1 MEVWDLFA
9 PSILIP
15 WLLGMLFGIFVGA
28 TPGLTATMAV
38 ALIVPFSYH
47 LPDTNASLALIIGVS
62 FTAIFAGDIPA
73 TLLRIPG
80 TPASAA
86 ATLDGHAMAKKGKAS
101 LALFI
106 DLFCSSLGGMVGVA
120 ALVFLAPQLGRL
132 ALKFTSYEYFWLGIL
147 GLGVSAIVSGR
158 AVALGW
164 LSAALGMGLSM
175 VGMDIVSGAQRF
187 TMGSA
192 ELMNGIEFIP
202 VMIGL
207 FGISEVLRNL
217 GELRSDVSSSS
228 TSSAKPPPPVPSDVA
243 EKLVGSNFLSRDLK
257 EMGLA
262 LRTIWKHK
270 WNFLRSSLTGSVIG
284 ALPGAGADIAAWGA
298 YGAARKLSKNP
309 NEFGSGI
316 ADGVI
321 APTSANN
328 AAVGGAWIPA
338 LVFGIPGDAVTA
350 IVLGAF
356 MVYDIRP
363 GPMLFE
369 QDAARVTG
377 LFWIAFLTQF
387 FLIPCGYLGVKFFS
401 WILKAK
407 RALVLGAVILFSVV
421 GSYSLRNSLFDVWV
435 MLVFGVVGRF
445 MEARKAPLA
454 PLILGLI
461 LGPMIEENLRTGLIK
476 SSGSWAPFFQRPI
489 SLLFVSIIAL
499 TAAATAISK
508 MWGYSKANPK

>member
-1 MEVWDLFA
+1 MEVWDLFSF
-9 PSILIP
+9 SILIP
-15 WLLGMLFGIFVGA
+15 WVLGMLFGIFVGA

-47 LPDTNASLALIIGVS
+47 LPDTRASLALIIGVS

-86 ATLDGHAMAKKGKAS
+86 ATLDGHSMARQGRGS
-101 LALFI
+101 LALLI

-120 ALVFLAPQLGRL
+120 VLVFMAPQLARF
-132 ALKFTSYEYFWLGIL
+132 ALQFSSYEYFWLGIL
-147 GLGVSAIVSGR
+147 GLGISSMVSGK
-158 AVALGW
+158 AIALGW
-164 LSAALGMGLSM
+164 VAAVLGMALSM

-187 TMGSA
+187 TFGST

-207 FGISEVLRNL
+207 FGISEALRLL
-217 GELRSDVSSSS
+217 GEWKTGPTSNQPGEVPDAGS
-228 TSSAKPPPPVPSDVA
+228 TRFSIRN
-243 EKLVGSNFLSRDLK
+243 ELSEMLTALK
-257 EMGLA
+257 I
-262 LRTIWKHK
+262 IWKRK
-270 WNFLRSSLTGSVIG
+270 WNFIRSSLTGSLIG

-298 YGAARKLSKNP
+298 YGAARKFSKEP
-309 NEFGSGI
+309 DQFGSGVE
-316 ADGVI
+316 DGVV

-356 MVYDIRP
+356 LVYDIRP

-369 QDAARVTG
+369 QDNGQIQG

-387 FLIPCGYLGVKFFS
+387 LLIPCGWLGIKFFG
-401 WILKAK
+401 WILSAR

-435 MLVFGVVGRF
+435 MLLFGVIGRF
-445 MEARKAPLA
+445 LEARQVPLA

-476 SSGSWAPFFQRPI
+476 SSGSWLPFFQRPI
-489 SLLFVSIIAL
+489 SLIFVSVLGITIIAGV
-499 TAAATAISK
+499 ISQFK
-508 MWGYSKANPK
+508 NRMKSKVESET

>member
-1 MEVWDLFA
+1 MELLDLFSW
-9 PSILIP
+9 SILIP
-15 WLLGMLFGIFVGA
+15 WILGMLFGVFVGA

-47 LPDTNASLALIIGVS
+47 LADTRASLALIIGVS

-86 ATLDGHAMAKKGKAS
+86 ATLDGHAMAKKGKGT
-101 LALFI
+101 LALLI
-106 DLFCSSLGGMVGVA
+106 DLFCSSLGGIVGVA
-120 ALVFLAPQLGRL
+120 MLVFLAPQLARF
-132 ALKFTSYEYFWLGIL
+132 ALKFSSYEYFWLGTLGLGISSMVSGGAIALGWVSAIL
-147 GLGVSAIVSGR
+147 GLT
-158 AVALGW
+158 
-164 LSAALGMGLSM
+164 LSM

-187 TMGSA
+187 TFGST

-207 FGISEVLRNL
+207 FGISEVLRL
-217 GELRSDVSSSS
+217 LSEWQPGVEERQPS
-228 TSSAKPPPPVPSDVA
+228 KPSETASP
-243 EKLVGSNFLSRDLK
+243 GSFFRNDFR
-257 EMGLA
+257 EMFRA
-262 LRTIWKHK
+262 LNIIWKKK
-270 WNFLRSSLTGSVIG
+270 WNFLRSSLTGSLIG

-298 YGAARKLSKNP
+298 YGAARKFSKKT
-309 NEFGSGI
+309 ESFGTGVE
-316 ADGVI
+316 DGVV

-356 MVYDIRP
+356 LVYDIRP

-369 QDAARVTG
+369 QDQGQVQG
-377 LFWIAFLTQF
+377 LFWIALITQF
-387 FLIPCGYLGVKFFS
+387 FLIPCGYLGVKFFG
-401 WILKAK
+401 WILRARK
-407 RALVLGAVILFSVV
+407 ALVIGAVILFSIV
-421 GSYSLRNSLFDVWV
+421 GAYSLRNSLFDVWV
-435 MLVFGVVGRF
+435 MLIFGVIGRF
-445 MEARKAPLA
+445 MEIRKAPLA
-454 PLILGLI
+454 PMILGLI

-489 SLLFVSIIAL
+489 SLFFVLILGL
-499 TAAATAISK
+499 TLVATGISK
-508 MWGYSKANPK
+508 IRQLNAKSKP